1 MPDPH
6 ADARRRMVEEQ
17 LRARGIADP
26 RLLRAMAA
34 VPRHRFA
41 REASSR
47 LAYGDHPLAIGAGQT
62 ISQPYMVALMT
73 EALALGGT
81 ERVLEIGTGSGYQT
95 AVLAALAADVFTVER
110 IAPLGE
116 SARALLE
123 ELGCANV
130 RFHVGDGTLGWA
142 DHAPYD
148 RVIVT
153 AGAPRVPPALEAQLA
168 DDGVLVIPVGTA
180 LTQDLLCIRKR
191 GGKLTRTCLT
201 QCIFV
206 KLLGQEGW
214 SEQ

>member
-6 ADARRRMVEEQ
+6 AEARRLMVEQQ
-17 LRARGIADP
+17 LRRRGIADP
-26 RLLRAMAA
+26 RVLRAMEDI
-34 VPRHRFA
+34 PRHRFA
-41 REASSR
+41 REASPR
-47 LAYGDHPLAIGAGQT
+47 LGYGDHPLAIGAGQT

-73 EALALGGT
+73 EALALQGD

-110 IAPLGE
+110 IAPLARSAGE
-116 SARALLE
+116 LLD

-130 RFHVGDGTLGWA
+130 RFRVGDGTQGWEE
-142 DHAPYD
+142 HAPYD

-168 DDGVLVIPVGTA
+168 EGGVLVIPVGST

-191 GGKLTRTCLT
+191 GGKLARTCLT

-214 SEQ
+214 SE